1 MGGGKGTGLLME
13 CRGQDMFCWERGASS
28 SVWWPTRKTYT
39 LLEEKHCH
47 LDSYLLDSPRVG
59 LCLCNSVV
67 LSLSF
72 SLGVARGDVVS
83 RTRSSSKKKD
93 WSQNCRSGVWRG
105 PLFFLFFVFSLFSL
119 SDVASGW
126 LFVYGLF
133 LERGCF
139 MITSS

>member
-1 MGGGKGTGLLME
+1 MGGGKSTGSSME
-13 CRGQDMFCWERGASS
+13 CRVQDMFCWERGASS

-47 LDSYLLDSPRVG
+47 LDSYLLGSSCVE
-59 LCLCNSVV
+59 LHLCNFVV

-72 SLGVARGDVVS
+72 SVGVARGNVVS
-83 RTRSSSKKKD
+83 TTRSSCKTKTGRKIA
-93 WSQNCRSGVWRG
+93 GLAFG
-105 PLFFLFFVFSLFSL
+105 EAPFFFLFSVFSLISL

-126 LFVYGLF
+126 SFVYGLF